1 LRRENNNIVL
11 KVKSLKKYF
20 PIEKGF
26 WRRVVGYVKAVDNV
40 SFYIRQG
47 EILGLV
53 GESGCGKTTIA
64 KCIMLGI
71 RPTEG
76 EILLQDDNNQLID
89 ITRLDKEE
97 LRSIR
102 KNIQMVFQ
110 DPYGSLDPRMSVLD
124 IIGEPLIV
132 NKIARGEEV
141 KKRVKHLMDVVGLN
155 PEYLGRYPHAFS
167 GGQRQRIAT
176 ARALALNPKVVVL
189 DEPVSALDVS
199 VQAQILNLFQDL
211 QKKFNLSF
219 LFIAHDLG
227 VIKHI
232 SDRVAVMYV
241 GKMVEIAETEELFL
255 NPKHPYTE
263 ALLSALPKADPK
275 LKMKRIILSGEVAN
289 PANPPSGCYF
299 HPRCKYAKD
308 ICKEKQPELEQ
319 IAPEHSV
326 ACHFSNELNLKGA
339 LPKC

>member
-1 LRRENNNIVL
+1 MKKENNSIAL

-26 WRRVVGYVKAVDNV
+26 WRKVVGYVKAVDNV
-40 SFYIRQG
+40 NFYIHQG

-53 GESGCGKTTIA
+53 GESGCGKTTTA
-64 KCIMLGI
+64 KCIMRGI
-71 RPTEG
+71 EPTEG
-76 EILLQDDNNQLID
+76 EVFLQNENNQLID
-89 ITRLDKEE
+89 IVKLDKEE
-97 LRSIR
+97 LRSVR

-124 IIGEPLIV
+124 IIAEPLLV
-132 NKIARGEEV
+132 NKIAKGEEV
-141 KKRVKHLMDVVGLN
+141 KKRVKYLMNVVGLN

-176 ARALALNPKVVVL
+176 ARALAPNPKVVVL

-211 QKKFNLSF
+211 QKKFNLTF
-219 LFIAHDLG
+219 LFIAHDLS

-241 GKMVEIAETEELFL
+241 GKIVEIAETEELFL
-255 NPKHPYTE
+255 NPKHPY
-263 ALLSALPKADPK
+263 KIDPN
-275 LKMKRIILSGEVAN
+275 LKMKRIILAGEVAN
-289 PANPPSGCYF
+289 PANLPSGCYF

-308 ICKEKQPELEQ
+308 ICKKTEPEWKEVT
-319 IAPEHSV
+319 PGHFT
-326 ACHFSNELNLKGA
+326 ACHFAKELNLKGIV
-339 LPKC
+339 